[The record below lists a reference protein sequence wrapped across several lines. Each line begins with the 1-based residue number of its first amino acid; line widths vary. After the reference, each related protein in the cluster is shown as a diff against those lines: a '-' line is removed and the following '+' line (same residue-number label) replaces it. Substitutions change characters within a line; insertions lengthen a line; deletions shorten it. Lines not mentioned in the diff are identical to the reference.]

1 MERGMQIKINDNQL
15 REITATLSE
24 IRQRFK
30 TVTTDTHFLRS
41 VGQLLVSRAK
51 QNLEDGGTPEK
62 SYDLLKP
69 ATQRQKSR
77 LGYSL
82 KPLQRTGLMKRS
94 LSHEVSGGLK
104 LSGLDII
111 KHHQWGAPRAG
122 IVARPVF
129 TVETPD
135 TEDIQDF
142 LIRRFKQLNKHCLD

>member
-1 MERGMQIKINDNQL
+1 MGMQIKINDNEL
-15 REITATLSE
+15 REITGTLSE

-30 TVTTDTHFLRS
+30 TVTTDARFLRS

-94 LSHEVSGGLK
+94 LAHEISGGLK
-104 LSGLDII
+104 LTGLDII
-111 KHHQWGAPRAG
+111 KHHQWGGTTRRYRCPPCLHRRN
-122 IVARPVF
+122 ARH
-129 TVETPD
+129 
-135 TEDIQDF
+135 
-142 LIRRFKQLNKHCLD
+142 RRHTRLFNTTF

>member
-1 MERGMQIKINDNQL
+1 MGMQIKINDNQL

-69 ATQRQKSR
+69 ATQRQKNR

-94 LSHEVSGGLK
+94 LSHEISGGLK
-104 LSGLDII
+104 LTGWTLSNTINGGLRVPVSLPGLSSPS
-111 KHHQWGAPRAG
+111 K
-122 IVARPVF
+122 RPIPKTYKTF
-129 TVETPD
+129 
-135 TEDIQDF
+135 
-142 LIRRFKQLNKHCLD
+142 